1 MPQQNVDPV
10 IETPLASPRYKGA
23 SGPVYEAPV
32 TITPRDAKSFQSPKT
47 HSLAYRLGFGL
58 PDAPVQ
64 PHKNNIYDS
73 IHNLEQHQKV
83 EALKNNN
90 LDPTQIQGPYDGL
103 AHAFHL
109 WKTVAAKAQK
119 NPNIS
124 FTEQRKI
131 ADNFYDGL
139 LAPIYTEAK
148 LSPLSRELWQKQ
160 AYGQALNYNI
170 EDAYG
175 NSWLQSLRHGWNSG
189 LAATARGALQLS
201 NILGNTVDDAVTLW
215 KNRGEAAKLAV
226 PSGVQGKAAWYYT
239 LADLHNKI
247 NTTPH
252 TPPEL
257 GNAVTRGAFIQSQNR
272 EFWADAIPAR
282 DGFLNWTTDFTVEQV
297 AQAPVFAA
305 FVLGGEATGA
315 IGGDTLTARLT
326 ATPAGRHAMGYLL
339 AGSEGLAYGAA
350 VHKQNDP
357 GEMYRDAIGFATM
370 HGLFDVGGMG
380 LKKLI
385 DLFPSDSKEFAAMK
399 ARQDQ
404 LMIRLHGTKEY
415 NPVEKYDLHKT
426 ETANNIAVVGIPGQ
440 VAIHADALAHVA
452 ETESM
457 SPKERV
463 EFEKKL
469 LEEDPA
475 RWAPVISASKFVRN
489 YVPSG
494 KSINELSEEE
504 SNFMKEKL
512 QTLTLDAASEM
523 NTRVKGMDEEN
534 IAAAQKNLKQPSAK
548 HTLDYYVTQVKKEL
562 AKTPGAEA
570 LVGNEAIMQAAQK
583 AYAKDLQAAAEH
595 AEREAGQ
602 PKVTKAQNVGKRVKK
617 TKLSDAVTLKTR
629 TRETAAGRYVF
640 VSPEYKVQ
648 FAKHVKAA
656 KAMGMD
662 LKEWFKD
669 LSDEDFEKDLS
680 SFFYP
685 KSLRAAKIF
694 FEHQNTREGMQNP
707 NFLAFMYNYSD
718 KMPKEF
724 ADELKERLISTMK
737 VQKYMNNR
745 RATESQLDY
754 FAKAMYNHVDNFLG
768 SGRWPEEHNIFRS
781 SNENM
786 FHTTQ
791 WQRELLIEKM
801 VEETNILKD
810 AFSGEPKALNTAM
823 SAYKALSQARMAEF
837 NKASIARDSQTVIR
851 SLDDQIA
858 DLLTQTK
865 KYKRWVF

>member
-10 IETPLASPRYKGA
+10 IETPLASPRY
-23 SGPVYEAPV
+23 SGDSSSVYEASSIPSA
-32 TITPRDAKSFQSPKT
+32 RESKSFKLPQT

-73 IHNLEQHQKV
+73 IHNLEQHQKI
-83 EALKNNN
+83 EALKDNK
-90 LDPTQIQGPYDGL
+90 LDPTQIQDPYDGL

-139 LAPIYTEAK
+139 LAPLYAK
-148 LSPLSRELWQKQ
+148 AELSPLDRELWQKQ

-215 KNRGEAAKLAV
+215 KNRAEAAKLTV
-226 PSGVQGKAAWYYT
+226 PSNVQGKAAWYYT

-257 GNAVTRGAFIQSQNR
+257 GNAVTRGALVQSQNR
-272 EFWADAIPAR
+272 QFWADAIPAR
-282 DGFLNWTTDFTVEQV
+282 DGFINKATDFTVEQV

-305 FVLGGEATGA
+305 LALGGEAIGA
-315 IGGDTLTARLT
+315 AGGSTLTARLT
-326 ATPAGRHAMGYLL
+326 ATPAGRHAMGYLF

-357 GEMYRDAIGFATM
+357 GEMYRDAIGFMTM

-404 LMIRLHGTKEY
+404 LMLRLYGTKEY

-426 ETANNIAVVGIPGQ
+426 ETANNIAAVGIPGQ
-440 VAIHADALAHVA
+440 VAIHADGLEHVA
-452 ETESM
+452 ETEKM

-463 EFEKKL
+463 EYEKRL
-469 LEEDPA
+469 LEEDLA
-475 RWAPVISASKFVRN
+475 RWAPVLSASKFIRSL
-489 YVPSG
+489 VPSG
-494 KSINELSEEE
+494 KSISELSKPEL
-504 SNFMKEKL
+504 NFIRERL

-534 IAAAQKNLKQPSAK
+534 IKAAQKNLKQPSAK
-548 HTLDYYVTQVKKEL
+548 HTLDYYVMQAKKEL
-562 AKTPGAEA
+562 AKTPGAES
-570 LVGNEAIMQAAQK
+570 LVGDDAVMKAAQK
-583 AYAKDLQAAAEH
+583 QYAKDLQAAAEH
-595 AEREAGQ
+595 AEKEAGQ
-602 PKVTKAQNVGKRVKK
+602 SKVSKAQNIGKRVKR
-617 TKLSDAVTLKTR
+617 TKLSDAITLKTR
-629 TRETAAGRYVF
+629 TRETSSGRYVS
-640 VSPEYKVQ
+640 VSPQYKVQ
-648 FAKHVKAA
+648 YAKHLKAA
-656 KAMGMD
+656 KAKGMN
-662 LKEWFKD
+662 LTEWFKD

-680 SFFYP
+680 EFFYP
-685 KSLRAAKIF
+685 KALRQAKIF

-707 NFLAFMYNYSD
+707 NFLAFMYNYTN

-724 ADELKERLISTMK
+724 ADELKERLINTMK
-737 VQKYMNNR
+737 VQKFIKGRNI
-745 RATESQLDY
+745 TEPQLDY

-786 FHTTQ
+786 FHTTE
-791 WQRELLIEKM
+791 WQRELLVEKM

-810 AFSGEPKALNTAM
+810 AFSGEPKVLRSAM
-823 SAYKALSQARMAEF
+823 SIYGALSQARMAEF
-837 NKASIARDSQTVIR
+837 KRASIAQNSQHVIR

-865 KYKRWVF
+865 KYERWIF